1 MKITKE
7 YSKTHS
13 KDADYVAAYV
23 AASAAVD
30 ADYAAAYVAAS
41 AAVDADYADAKT
53 KIVNHG
59 IKLIGDLK

>member
-13 KDADYVAAYV
+13 KDAA
-23 AASAAVD
+23 D

>member
-13 KDADYVAAYV
+13 KDA
-23 AASAAVD
+23 VD
-30 ADYAAAYVAAS
+30 ADYAAAYVAAGAS
-41 AAVDADYADAKT
+41 AAHADAKT

>member
-30 ADYAAAYVAAS
+30 ADYAAAYVAAGAS
-41 AAVDADYADAKT
+41 AAHADAKT